1 MRLQKVILSAVFI
14 LTSCSGNERES
25 TPKELSGFQALSGPY
40 FGQEPPGSEPKLFLP
55 GLITTPTDYERCVVF
70 LDDGRLCVFAQDQ
83 IGVVFTREKDGRWT
97 PPQSMPLEP
106 KYYEFDYTPTPNGRA
121 IVFQSIRPI
130 GDGDILE
137 EGNIW
142 TMEWMGDGWTAP
154 TPLSKPPNTDDA
166 FEGYPALTADGT
178 AYFFSSGSESSLPVD
193 IYYSRS
199 TDGQYQEPIALD
211 APINSAYD
219 EHDPIVAPDE
229 SYLMFG
235 SRRPGGFGRDDT
247 YICFR
252 RDDGTWTH
260 PLNIGSKLNSI
271 SGDNR
276 INMTT
281 DGQYF
286 FFNSSRDTDY
296 LENEPAGDKWASP
309 SGVYWVDS
317 SFIESHR
324 HTLLN
329 KDCAATLIERK
340 YERDG
345 LAPAIGALKDLYA
358 NRQDDYYFSYYELLQ
373 ICEQMIRGG
382 DVGDAEKFYEVLL
395 ETLPSEYRVKRGYAM
410 VLTMNGLP
418 SQGLT
423 LLADTMAPNPKELMI
438 NTYWVG
444 HDLIR
449 YKKREDAL
457 KVMKVNAMK
466 HPDAYLA
473 HLGLAQAY
481 EANGDTENAIESCK
495 KALELKPDYKN
506 AVSLLKSL
514 ES

>member
-1 MRLQKVILSAVFI
+1 
-14 LTSCSGNERES
+14 
-25 TPKELSGFQALSGPY
+25 
-40 FGQEPPGSEPKLFLP
+40 
-55 GLITTPTDYERCVVF
+55 VVF

-83 IGVVFTREKDGRWT
+83 IGVVFTQEKDGRWT
-97 PPQSMPLEP
+97 PPQSMPLDP

-121 IVFQSIRPI
+121 IVFQSIRPMS
-130 GDGDILE
+130 DDDTLE

-142 TMEWMGDGWTAP
+142 TMEWTGDGWTAP

-178 AYFFSSGSESSLPVD
+178 AYFFSSGSDRSLPVD
-193 IYYSRS
+193 IYRSRCI
-199 TDGQYQEPIALD
+199 DGQYQEPEVLN

-229 SYLMFG
+229 GYLMFG

-260 PLNIGSKLNSI
+260 PLNIGGKLNSVA
-271 SGDNR
+271 GDNR

-281 DGQYF
+281 DGKYF
-286 FFNSSRDTDY
+286 FFNSSRNTDY
-296 LENEPAGDKWASP
+296 LQSEPAGDKWASP
-309 SGVYWVDS
+309 SGVYWVNS
-317 SFIESHR
+317 SFIEDLKQ
-324 HTLLN
+324 TLLT
-329 KDCAATLIERK
+329 KDCASISIETTYK
-340 YERDG
+340 KDG
-345 LAPAIGALKDLYA
+345 LASAIGTLKDLYA
-358 NRQDDYYFSYYELLQ
+358 NRSDEYHFSYYELLM
-373 ICEQMIRGG
+373 IAEQMIRRG
-382 DVGDAEKFYEVLL
+382 DLGDAEKFYEALL
-395 ETLPSEYRVKRGYAM
+395 ETLPNDYRIKRGYAM

-418 SQGLT
+418 SKGLT
-423 LLADTMAPNPKELMI
+423 LLADTMASNPKELMI
-438 NTYWVG
+438 NTYRLG
-444 HDLIR
+444 NDLIR

-457 KVMKVNAMK
+457 RVMKVNAMK

-481 EANGDTENAIESCK
+481 EANNDTENAIKSCK
-495 KALELKPDYKN
+495 KALELKPGYGR